1 MKLFKL
7 WKTYSNFTSI
17 HCTFLNTHTP
27 FQENPWRILSQVS
40 WIHTQQF
47 CNVAQCLAAWQRQG
61 STPVSDVTLYQQ
73 RTARSKIIVKYQW
86 NKFMKGRPR
95 GNIFLWKNFESTGWH
110 FRAVYRAEM
119 STRALKEDDIIHAI
133 VYLNSNYNHV
143 LLLTVWCIV
152 LRHISFCNSV
162 GFLVVLQW
170 SLLLGSLWTRFKS
183 TTIFVNGI
191 TTRKIYQPQY
201 TRSGA
206 LLKKN
211 ELPNR
216 DCSQG
221 DLS

>member
-133 VYLNSNYNHV
+133 VYLDSNYNHV

-162 GFLVVLQW
+162 WFLVVLQW
-170 SLLLGSLWTRFKS
+170 SLLLGSLVGQCERSWECDQSISQIK
-183 TTIFVNGI
+183 
-191 TTRKIYQPQY
+191 RKG
-201 TRSGA
+201 SGSRNSFYA
-206 LLKKN
+206 NMAHKVYRLHMSLY
-211 ELPNR
+211 R
-216 DCSQG
+216 
-221 DLS
+221 